1 MHHRGEPTQ
10 LTPRQHYIADE
21 GLVYAKAP
29 DDDDDGDGDDDHDGD
44 DDGDDD
50 DDENYYIV
58 EERLVHNAGAP
69 VPRRQLLLPQCPA
82 RSSRPQSLFKL
93 RQ

>member
-1 MHHRGEPTQ
+1 M
-10 LTPRQHYIADE
+10 
-21 GLVYAKAP
+21 YAKAP
-29 DDDDDGDGDDDHDGD
+29 DDDDDGGGDNDH
-44 DDGDDD
+44 DGDDD
-50 DDENYYIV
+50 DDEHYYIV

>member
-21 GLVYAKAP
+21 GLVYAKAL
-29 DDDDDGDGDDDHDGD
+29 DDDDDGDGD

-50 DDENYYIV
+50 DDENLYIV

>member
-1 MHHRGEPTQ
+1 M
-10 LTPRQHYIADE
+10 
-21 GLVYAKAP
+21 YAKAP
-29 DDDDDGDGDDDHDGD
+29 DDDDDGDGDNDH
-44 DDGDDD
+44 DGDDD
-50 DDENYYIV
+50 DDEHYYIV
-58 EERLVHNAGAP
+58 EESLVHNARAP

>member
-1 MHHRGEPTQ
+1 MHAE
-10 LTPRQHYIADE
+10 
-21 GLVYAKAP
+21 AP
-29 DDDDDGDGDDDHDGD
+29 DDNDDGDGDDDHDGD
-44 DDGDDD
+44 DDDGNGDDD
-50 DDENYYIV
+50 HDGDDGDDEHYYIA

>member
-10 LTPRQHYIADE
+10 LTPRQHYMT
-21 GLVYAKAP
+21 GRCMQKAP
-29 DDDDDGDGDDDHDGD
+29 DDDDDGDGDNDH
-44 DDGDDD
+44 DGDDD
-50 DDENYYIV
+50 DDEHYYIV

>member
-1 MHHRGEPTQ
+1 M
-10 LTPRQHYIADE
+10 
-21 GLVYAKAP
+21 YAKAQ
-29 DDDDDGDGDDDHDGD
+29 DDDDDGDGDNDH
-44 DDGDDD
+44 DGDDD
-50 DDENYYIV
+50 DDEHYYIV

>member
-1 MHHRGEPTQ
+1 MHAE
-10 LTPRQHYIADE
+10 
-21 GLVYAKAP
+21 AP
-29 DDDDDGDGDDDHDGD
+29 DDDDGGDGD
-44 DDGDDD
+44 DDGDD
-50 DDENYYIV
+50 EHYYIA